1 MMGGATVGGTVAA
14 LDDVIEDL
22 VAANRILAAQGVV
35 DGFGHVSARH
45 PGNPQRYLLSR
56 ARPPECIDAA
66 DIMEFT
72 LDGEAIDTRGRR
84 PYNERFIHGALY
96 EARPDL
102 HAVVH
107 SHSPSVIPFGV
118 VGETL
123 RPVFHMAATIG
134 ARVPIWEPRDTFAD
148 TDMLVSDMAQG
159 RDLARAVGTGKSA
172 LMRGHGS
179 VVAGRSVR
187 EAVYIAAYL
196 EVNAHLQLDA
206 LRFGKPINF
215 LAPGEIE
222 KILSRQAK
230 SKPAEGFDRAWEGWC
245 NRAGVAFKRHG

>member
-1 MMGGATVGGTVAA
+1 MVA

-56 ARPPECIDAA
+56 ARPPECIEAA

-72 LDGEAIDTRGRR
+72 LDGEAIEARGWR

-96 EARPDL
+96 EARPEIN
-102 HAVVH
+102 AVVH
-107 SHSPSVIPFGV
+107 SHSPSVIPFGI
-118 VGETL
+118 VGEAL
-123 RPVFHMAATIG
+123 RPVLHMAATIG
-134 ARVPIWEPRDTFAD
+134 ARVPLWEPRERFGD
-148 TDMLVSDMAQG
+148 TDMLVSDMVQG
-159 RDLARAVGTGKSA
+159 RDLARTVGTGTCG

-179 VVAGRSVR
+179 VVASRSLR
-187 EAVYIAAYL
+187 EAVYIAIYL

-206 LRFGKPINF
+206 LRFGKPVNF
-215 LAPGEIE
+215 LSPGEID
-222 KILSRQAK
+222 KITARQAK
-230 SKPAEGFDRAWEGWC
+230 GKPSEGFDRAWEGWC
-245 NRAGVAFKRHG
+245 DRAGIAFKRRG

>member
-1 MMGGATVGGTVAA
+1 MTAP
-14 LDDVIEDL
+14 DEVIEDL

-45 PGNPQRYLLSR
+45 PGNPQHYLLSR
-56 ARPPECIDAA
+56 ARPPECIEAP

-72 LDGEAIDTRGRR
+72 LDGDAVDARGRR

-96 EARPDL
+96 ETRPDIN
-102 HAVVH
+102 AVVH
-107 SHSPSVIPFGV
+107 SHSLSVIPFGV

-123 RPVFHMAATIG
+123 RPVLHMAATIG
-134 ARVPIWEPRDTFAD
+134 AQVPIWEPRERFGD
-148 TDMLVSDMAQG
+148 TDMLVTDMAQG
-159 RDLARAVGTGKSA
+159 RDLAHTVGAGASA

-179 VVAGRSVR
+179 VVVGRSLR
-187 EAVYIAAYL
+187 EAVYIAIYL

-215 LAPGEIE
+215 LSQGEIE
-222 KILSRQAK
+222 KILARQAK
-230 SKPAEGFDRAWEGWC
+230 GKPTEGFDRAWEGWC
-245 NRAGVAFKRHG
+245 NRAGVAFKRRG

>member
-1 MMGGATVGGTVAA
+1 MMGHPSRGAIVTA

-45 PGNPQRYLLSR
+45 PGNPQHYLLSR
-56 ARPPECIDAA
+56 ARPPERIEAA
-66 DIMEFT
+66 DIMEFA
-72 LDGEAIDTRGRR
+72 LDGEAIDARGRR

-96 EARPDL
+96 EARSEIN
-102 HAVVH
+102 AVVH
-107 SHSPSVIPFGV
+107 SHSSSVIPFGV

-123 RPVFHMAATIG
+123 RPVLHMAATIG
-134 ARVPIWEPRDTFAD
+134 SRVPIWEPRERFGD

-159 RDLARAVGTGKSA
+159 RDLAHVVGGGTCA

-179 VVAGRSVR
+179 VVAGRSLR
-187 EAVYIAAYL
+187 EAVYIAVYL

-206 LRFGKPINF
+206 LRFSKPVNF
-215 LAPGEIE
+215 LSSGEID
-222 KILSRQAK
+222 KILTRQAK
-230 SKPAEGFDRAWEGWC
+230 GKPSEGFDRAWEGWC
-245 NRAGVAFKRHG
+245 NRAGIAFKRRG

>member
-1 MMGGATVGGTVAA
+1 MGRPLARETVAA
-14 LDDVIEDL
+14 LDEVIEDL

-45 PGNPQRYLLSR
+45 PENPQHYLLSR
-56 ARPPECIDAA
+56 ARPPECIEAA

-72 LDGEAIDTRGRR
+72 LAGEAIDARGRR

-107 SHSPSVIPFGV
+107 SHSPSVIPFGI

-123 RPVFHMAATIG
+123 RPVLHMAATIG
-134 ARVPIWEPRDTFAD
+134 ARVPIWEPRDRFGD

-187 EAVYIAAYL
+187 EAVYVAVYL

-206 LRFGKPINF
+206 LRFGKPVNF
-215 LAPGEIE
+215 LSPGEID
-222 KILSRQAK
+222 KILARQAK
-230 SKPAEGFDRAWEGWC
+230 GRPAEGFDRAWEGWC
-245 NRAGVAFKRHG
+245 NRASVPFKRRG

>member
-1 MMGGATVGGTVAA
+1 MMGGSSVGKNVGA

-22 VAANRILAAQGVV
+22 VAANRILASQGVV

-45 PGNPQRYLLSR
+45 PENPRHYLLSR
-56 ARPPECIDAA
+56 ARPPGCIEAA

-72 LDGEAIDTRGRR
+72 LEGEAVDPRGRR

-96 EARPDL
+96 EMRPDID
-102 HAVVH
+102 AVVH

-123 RPVFHMAATIG
+123 RPVLHMAATIG
-134 ARVPIWEPRDTFAD
+134 SRVPVWEPRDRFGD

-159 RDLARAVGTGKSA
+159 RDLARAVGAGTSA

-179 VVAGRSVR
+179 VVAGRSLR
-187 EAVYIAAYL
+187 EAVYIAVYL
-196 EVNAHLQLDA
+196 EINAHLQLDA

-215 LAPGEIE
+215 LSPGEIE
-222 KILSRQAK
+222 KILARQAK
-230 SKPAEGFDRAWEGWC
+230 GRPAEGFDRAWEGWC
-245 NRAGVAFKRHG
+245 NRAGVAFRRRG